1 MKAATFLSA
10 VLAAVPS
17 AYAQAKGAPF
27 GFAAGVTGGG
37 NAEPVYPT
45 SIDEFV
51 LTHPSLLHHNM
62 FGTRTA
68 ADQAHQA
75 HRVPHR

>member
-17 AYAQAKGAPF
+17 AYAQAKGSPF

-51 LTHPSLLHHNM
+51 LRYPSLLHHNM
-62 FGTRTA
+62 FDARNSY
-68 ADQAHQA
+68 
-75 HRVPHR
+75 